1 MKKLLF
7 LIALLLI
14 HVSSFAQFNQKLSIN
29 ISPGLFKTFG
39 EKYTEAGFAMQFP
52 NYQPGLAAMAGIQVS
67 FTERFSLVA
76 ELGLLL
82 TNGWD
87 YRANPGDD
95 PYLYWAVYDPETDVL
110 LEEGENC
117 LDFRNYS
124 LEIKPKLYLLKVSKL
139 NPYLMAGLNINITRC
154 WFENNYWYA
163 QKELGLIPPE
173 ETEPWNDNLLENMG
187 IGFNPGLGLEFTQ
200 GKRIHIYL
208 ETGYYFISLH
218 EANFTDP
225 SRVENF
231 NAFII
236 SSGIRFNF
244 LKSKDL

>member
-1 MKKLLF
+1 MKKLF
-7 LIALLLI
+7 LIPFLLI
-14 HVSSFAQFNQKLSIN
+14 PALSFAQFNQKLSIN
-29 ISPGLFKTFG
+29 LSPGLFKTFG
-39 EKYTEAGFAMQFP
+39 EKYTVEGFAMQFP
-52 NYQPGLAAMAGIQVS
+52 NYQPGLAANAGIQVS
-67 FTERFSLVA
+67 FTERFSLAA
-76 ELGLLL
+76 ELGFLL
-82 TNGWD
+82 TNEWD

-95 PYLYWAVYDPETDVL
+95 PYLYWAVYDPETDEL
-110 LEEGENC
+110 LEEGENF

-124 LEIKPKLYLLKVSKL
+124 FGIKPKLYLLKVTKL

-173 ETEPWNDNLLENMG
+173 ETEPWNDNLLENLG
-187 IGFNPGLGLEFTQ
+187 VGFNPGMGLEFTP

-208 ETGYYFISLH
+208 EAGYYFISLN
-218 EANFTDP
+218 EKNFTDP
-225 SRVENF
+225 PRVENF

-236 SSGIRFNF
+236 QSGVRINF